1 MPIGGDR
8 KRERAAA
15 AAAATVGSTQ
25 DNGAGSSIVNQRAA
39 AGSWAPTIPK
49 KKQRVGD
56 SRDKEVT
63 VIDEDTAAHD
73 VVEIVPSP
81 RRGAAAPLASRAEG
95 GCSRYGQQHE
105 KRIADADV
113 HAEHDAMRCLSPEL
127 LVFNDSDWLDA
138 AVCKPWE
145 SSKVDFTAKDRREL
159 LQLDITSHPTFHA
172 PHSEMPRA
180 SASRR
185 LSSLPPPSR
194 RVTLRIDASKVRHLS
209 TVTLVDDTKSAGG
222 REIAAL
228 LLHLSSGL
236 PMTEITTN
244 PSKGLRQAVKQILI
258 TFTCSGKELE
268 AAVSKLPQRWEAL
281 RANAGGKISPLF
293 VKQSKANPDRA
304 GKANASSPPA
314 HGPQYF
320 HYECWVEK
328 LGCAPDVAK
337 TADQAGEAWEAVDE
351 CQMDEGQMDDG
362 SGLHDIDD
370 DDSGLH
376 NNDVPAVSQSQVAQV
391 GTGGTSE
398 TKARLHAHAVA
409 PVPDAKAVKTRAD
422 GTASSSSGI
431 PSSSIGMRTT
441 RASTASMASSGR
453 PPPPESKKNQ
463 GSPGD
468 VLFVFPFHQQG
479 ADTVTVTRADLDTLQ
494 DEELL
499 NDTIMD
505 FYIKHIE
512 SNLDQETK
520 QQCHFFST
528 FFWKRLNQEK
538 DARARHAGVAK
549 WTRKVDI
556 FSKRFLFV
564 PICDS
569 LHWTLAILCAPEG
582 IGQLDE
588 GGSGG
593 GAHQSGEFARCEL
606 PDDKGGKLLHIT
618 LYLDSLGGYK
628 KDAIE
633 KLADYLR
640 MEWLAKKAPGQAEAS
655 RNDDASTCYGIC
667 HDPSLCLRLHVFART
682 CVHASVYMRVC
693 GW

>member
-1 MPIGGDR
+1 M
-8 KRERAAA
+8 
-15 AAAATVGSTQ
+15 
-25 DNGAGSSIVNQRAA
+25 
-39 AGSWAPTIPK
+39 
-49 KKQRVGD
+49 
-56 SRDKEVT
+56 
-63 VIDEDTAAHD
+63 
-73 VVEIVPSP
+73 
-81 RRGAAAPLASRAEG
+81 
-95 GCSRYGQQHE
+95 
-105 KRIADADV
+105 
-113 HAEHDAMRCLSPEL
+113 
-127 LVFNDSDWLDA
+127 
-138 AVCKPWE
+138 
-145 SSKVDFTAKDRREL
+145 
-159 LQLDITSHPTFHA
+159 
-172 PHSEMPRA
+172 
-180 SASRR
+180 
-185 LSSLPPPSR
+185 
-194 RVTLRIDASKVRHLS
+194 
-209 TVTLVDDTKSAGG
+209 
-222 REIAAL
+222 
-228 LLHLSSGL
+228 
-236 PMTEITTN
+236 
-244 PSKGLRQAVKQILI
+244 
-258 TFTCSGKELE
+258 
-268 AAVSKLPQRWEAL
+268 
-281 RANAGGKISPLF
+281 
-293 VKQSKANPDRA
+293 
-304 GKANASSPPA
+304 
-314 HGPQYF
+314 
-320 HYECWVEK
+320 
-328 LGCAPDVAK
+328 
-337 TADQAGEAWEAVDE
+337 DE

-431 PSSSIGMRTT
+431 PPSCIGMRTT
-441 RASTASMASSGR
+441 RASRASMASSGTLS
-453 PPPPESKKNQ
+453 PPPPESNKNQ

-640 MEWLAKKAPGQAEAS
+640 MEWLAKKAPGQAEAN
-655 RNDDASTCYGIC
+655 RND
-667 HDPSLCLRLHVFART
+667 
-682 CVHASVYMRVC
+682 
-693 GW
+693 